1 MEESNEDGN
10 TLLIWNVPVIA
21 KGERISISFDI
32 KGDGEVD
39 SDLINSFHGVY
50 FGADVEEEESE
61 ETEEVESSEEEA
73 ADVEAPETADDSEED
88 PTAAY
93 KWREDVLEK
102 VMAEH
107 GIEDRDAFIAHAV
120 KFDHDNNMYLK
131 KVELTDAAKSFVE
144 QSSEDSTEA
153 EDSEAED
160 SEAEDSEEAADG
172 SDEEADSADSGNSE
186 TKPCPICGTENSA
199 DAGSCVACHF
209 EFN

>member
-1 MEESNEDGN
+1 MDESTEDGN

-61 ETEEVESSEEEA
+61 ESEEVESSEEETA
-73 ADVEAPETADDSEED
+73 NVEDSEAADDSNED

-144 QSSEDSTEA
+144 QSSEDSDDSGA
-153 EDSEAED
+153 EKASEE
-160 SEAEDSEEAADG
+160 SEDSEEVAEG
-172 SDEEADSADSGNSE
+172 SDEEAESADSESSE
-186 TKPCPICGTENSA
+186 TKPCPICGTENAA
-199 DAGSCVACHF
+199 DASSCVACHF

>member
-1 MEESNEDGN
+1 MWK
-10 TLLIWNVPVIA
+10 LLKA
-21 KGERISISFDI
+21 
-32 KGDGEVD
+32 
-39 SDLINSFHGVY
+39 
-50 FGADVEEEESE
+50 
-61 ETEEVESSEEEA
+61 
-73 ADVEAPETADDSEED
+73 ADDSNED

-144 QSSEDSTEA
+144 QSSEDSDDSGAEA
-153 EDSEAED
+153 SEE
-160 SEAEDSEEAADG
+160 SEDSEEVAEG
-172 SDEEADSADSGNSE
+172 SDEEAESADSESSE
-186 TKPCPICGTENSA
+186 TKPCPICGTENAA
-199 DAGSCVACHF
+199 DASSCVACHF